1 MSYTGVVKHFDWS
14 EIKSTYLK
22 AERGIG
28 FEDIQSA
35 IEEGRTLA
43 DIGHP
48 LRSKYPNQKVF
59 IVEFD
64 EYAYVVPY
72 LEDDVKI
79 FLKTIYPS
87 RKMTKKYLGKRSKS

>member
-1 MSYTGVVKHFDWS
+1 MMKHFDWS
-14 EIKSTYLK
+14 EIKNTYLK

-28 FEDIQSA
+28 FEDIQAA

-43 DIGHP
+43 DISHP

-64 EYAYVVPY
+64 EYAYVEPY
-72 LEDDVKI
+72 IEDDVKI

-87 RKMTKKYLGKRSKS
+87 RKMTRKYLGKRSKS